1 MFIMCLDINWNVEI
15 NEDFYDWVLIGIRIL
30 NNGCYEYRNLMKS

>member
-15 NEDFYDWVLIGIRIL
+15 NEDFYGWVLIGSMNI
-30 NNGCYEYRNLMKS
+30 K

>member
-15 NEDFYDWVLIGIRIL
+15 NEDFYDWVLIGSTNI
-30 NNGCYEYRNLMKS
+30 K